1 MSPVS
6 KRAAL
11 GVLTLAG
18 LVLAVAGL
26 WFLGHLGLSGR
37 GSFSATPSNSRI
49 VVLDPSV
56 LNRVDSPVTITA
68 KAKDG
73 GDVWIGR
80 SAPSDARSLVGKA
93 AATSVTGVSVGSW
106 QLETASRGTG
116 TAPALAGADLWR
128 QQVAGKG
135 TATLTVS
142 QDHAP
147 ETVVVASPS
156 GKPADLSGLTLT
168 WQRQAWSAEA
178 ITALVLGLVLAAG
191 GALGLVR
198 MRKGSPPVKPDIADE
213 DSPFPTPRNPRREQQ
228 AEEPTVALPAQE
240 PTVALP
246 AEEPT
251 VALPAEESTG
261 ALPVVQPA
269 TTTSEEGRR

>member
-1 MSPVS
+1 MSPVLKWS
-6 KRAAL
+6 AL

-18 LVLAVAGL
+18 LVLAVVGL
-26 WFLGHLGLSGR
+26 WFLSHLGLSGT

-56 LNRVDSPVTITA
+56 LNRVDGPVTVTA
-68 KAKDG
+68 KTKDG

-80 SAPSDARSLVGKA
+80 AAPSDARSLVGKA

-116 TAPALAGADLWR
+116 NAPALAGTDLWR

-135 TATLTVS
+135 SARLAVS
-142 QDHAP
+142 QDNAP
-147 ETVVVASPS
+147 ETVVVATPS
-156 GKPADLSGLTLT
+156 GKPADLSELTLT

-178 ITALVLGLVLAAG
+178 VTALVLGLLLAAG
-191 GALGLVR
+191 GVAGLVR
-198 MRKGSPPVKPDIADE
+198 LRHGHGSLGKDTRQGDGQVHTSAT
-213 DSPFPTPRNPRREQQ
+213 PTG
-228 AEEPTVALPAQE
+228 EPEA
-240 PTVALP
+240 TVALP
-246 AEEPT
+246 AEERTAEPPPT
-251 VALPAEESTG
+251 EQTVE
-261 ALPVVQPA
+261 LPVEEPA

>member
-1 MSPVS
+1 VS

-11 GVLTLAG
+11 GVLTLVG

-80 SAPSDARSLVGKA
+80 AAPSDARSLVGTA

-116 TAPALAGADLWR
+116 SAPALAGADLWR

-135 TATLTVS
+135 TVTLAVS
-142 QDHAP
+142 QGNAP
-147 ETVVVASPS
+147 ETVVVATPS
-156 GKPADLSGLTLT
+156 GKPADLSQLTLT
-168 WQRQAWSAEA
+168 YQRQAWSAEA
-178 ITALVLGLVLAAG
+178 VTALVLGLLLVAG
-191 GALGLVR
+191 GVVGLLRVR
-198 MRKGSPPVKPDIADE
+198 QSSGPDDASPHE
-213 DSPFPTPRNPRREQQ
+213 PTP
-228 AEEPTVALPAQE
+228 AMAIEERTAPLPIDE
-240 PTVALP
+240 
-246 AEEPT
+246 
-251 VALPAEESTG
+251 
-261 ALPVVQPA
+261 PA